1 MISHYLNNAINNIED
16 LIKLTKE
23 DIKDIKNARNDEIF
37 KRTKIK
43 DEIIVLFENQ
53 KQLLDSELLR
63 IMNRNKDKEL
73 SEVLSENEK
82 KSLEKLKTKLQ
93 ELHSINK
100 EYAKFVVVINEFYS
114 SLFDKI
120 FPTDIENY
128 KKINPKS
135 FSLLKVSA

>member
-23 DIKDIKNARNDEIF
+23 DIEDIKNARNDEIF

>member
-1 MISHYLNNAINNIED
+1 MISHYLNSAINNIED
-16 LIKLTKE
+16 LIRLTKD
-23 DIKDIKNARNDEIF
+23 DIEDIKNARNDEIF

-53 KQLLDSELLR
+53 KQLLDSELLKT
-63 IMNRNKDKEL
+63 MEKNKDKDL
-73 SEVLSENEK
+73 SEVLSKDEK
-82 KSLEKLKTKLQ
+82 ESLEKLKIKLQ
-93 ELHSINK
+93 ELHSLNK
-100 EYAKFVVVINEFYS
+100 EYAKFVVIVNEFYS

-120 FPTDIENY
+120 FPTDMENY